1 MERRTG
7 RSSARARAN
16 ASSPHGYQS
25 TGLSACW
32 RRYGLVSV
40 ASRFTRRSLRPHR
53 CYFCRV
59 VDPFI
64 TAAGPAPAKGREA
77 LLRQLALLGVAAS
90 TAGGGRASADLA
102 GTFVALD
109 DPTRAAAQATLAGDE
124 PWGRWWAV
132 LAAGQQTADKSFAR
146 ALAKAVLA
154 KPAGSPDGRE
164 ITRRLADLADEVSA
178 LGVSVPGH
186 EPDPARARFAIDGHR
201 ARPERRVLLVGRSS
215 ATYLVEPGWDALRLV
230 RLAASEG
237 PAAGNRAHLPV
248 DEVVAAVRRGDA
260 GSGRV
265 VPSDLPAGLDPDEML
280 SVLREDPSVRDRRL
294 IELAAEVRE
303 ERERL
308 AEDRV
313 RLERERDRVLAEKSR
328 LKRLRPPSAAVT
340 ATPPIL
346 PQNADEA
353 AALLGIGPAA
363 SRAEVERSY
372 RAEIARCHPDRVDGM
387 HPEIQQR
394 AVDLSVALNA
404 ARDLLLGRPRP
415 ARAARG

>member
-1 MERRTG
+1 M
-7 RSSARARAN
+7 
-16 ASSPHGYQS
+16 
-25 TGLSACW
+25 
-32 RRYGLVSV
+32 
-40 ASRFTRRSLRPHR
+40 
-53 CYFCRV
+53 

-90 TAGGGRASADLA
+90 STGGGRASADLA

-109 DPTRAAAQATLAGDE
+109 DPVRAASQAALAGEE
-124 PWGRWWAV
+124 PWGRWWGV
-132 LAAGQQTADKSFAR
+132 LAEGQKVADKSFAR
-146 ALAKAVLA
+146 ALAKALA
-154 KPAGSPDGRE
+154 AAPAGSPDARE

-178 LGVSVPGH
+178 LGVSIPGH
-186 EPDPARARFAIDGHR
+186 DADPARGRFAIDGHR

-215 ATYLVEPGWDALRLV
+215 ATYLVEPAWDVLRLV
-230 RLAASEG
+230 RLAAPEG

-248 DEVVAAVRRGDA
+248 DEVVAAVRRGEA

-265 VPSDLPAGLDPDEML
+265 VPDDLPAGLDPDEML
-280 SVLREDPSVRDRRL
+280 SVLREDPAVRDRRL

-313 RLERERDRVLAEKSR
+313 RLERERDQVLAEKSR
-328 LKRLRPPSAAVT
+328 LRRLRPAPAASP
-340 ATPPIL
+340 APPPML
-346 PQNADEA
+346 PRNADEA
-353 AALLGIGPAA
+353 AALLGIAPAA
-363 SRAEVERSY
+363 TRAEVERSY
-372 RAEIARCHPDRVDGM
+372 RVEIARCHPDRVDGM

-404 ARDLLLGRPRP
+404 ARDLLLGRARP